1 MTPPRGFPVT
11 QGPEQGD
18 VAAERDPHLDLGDLQ
33 AAHAEKPLA
42 RQHQAPRHPLP
53 PQGRIHREPA
63 EIAAPI
69 LLLGDE
75 AADRLIA
82 FNREES
88 AATRELG
95 GDELRCLDEDAR
107 FRLEHAPVFAEGAA
121 HDGEQRAGL
130 RLRRGSDDRFG
141 HRWTVAEPACDSQP
155 AFRRGILN
163 TDTPTDHQGRRYA
176 IGLTLILLCATF
188 FSLITTFSKFAYEAG
203 SNPLTV
209 VEVRSLA
216 FILVVAVYQRLQ
228 GRGLIL
234 PRRTF
239 IATFPMGLGILMMSV
254 GYLSS
259 VYFIKVSLAVVLLY
273 SFPLLVG
280 ILAAVSGR
288 ERIRLPKA
296 LALLVAFAGLVMA
309 IGLEGGSIDW
319 RGIALVL
326 MASLGIAGN
335 LTFSGPYLD
344 GVNSLTVNIW
354 NNLWG
359 ALALGVFLA
368 LSGGIAL
375 PQTGF
380 GWTMLGAVI
389 LCYILGLG
397 LMFGALK
404 YLPPSQAALML
415 NLEPVIT
422 IVVAVVWR
430 HEALVPLQWLG
441 VAIML
446 AALCFSALRGAKS
459 EA

>member
-1 MTPPRGFPVT
+1 VGAPRRLAIP
-11 QGPEQGD
+11 QRLEQGD
-18 VAAERDPHLDLGDLQ
+18 VPGERDPDLDLGDRE
-33 AAHAEKPLA
+33 AARPREAFA
-42 RQHQAPRHPLP
+42 RLHQPPRQPLP
-53 PQGRIHREPA
+53 PQGGIHGQSPQ
-63 EIAAPI
+63 IAARRF
-69 LLLGDE
+69 LLGDQ
-75 AADRLIA
+75 AADRFRA
-82 FNREES
+82 VDREES
-88 AATRELG
+88 AAAGKLLRDEG
-95 GDELRCLDEDAR
+95 GGLDEHAR
-107 FRLEHAPVFAEGAA
+107 LRQQHAAIFGEGAA
-121 HDGEQRAGL
+121 HDVEQHGSLAR
-130 RLRRGSDDRFG
+130 RRGSDDDLFG
-141 HRWTVAEPACDSQP
+141 HLWTVAEPACDSQP
-155 AFRRGILN
+155 FRRGILSTEN
-163 TDTPTDHQGRRYA
+163 SRRYA

-209 VEVRSLA
+209 VEIRSAA

-228 GRGLIL
+228 SRALTI

-309 IGLEGGSIDW
+309 VGLESGSVDW
-319 RGIALVL
+319 RGVALVL

-335 LTFSGPYLD
+335 LTFSGPYLE

-359 ALALGVFLA
+359 AAALGLFLA
-368 LSGGIAL
+368 LSGGVAL

-380 GWTMLGAVI
+380 GWVMLGAVI

-404 YLPPSQAALML
+404 YLPPSQAAVML

-422 IVVAVVWR
+422 IIVAVVWR
-430 HEALVPLQWLG
+430 HEMLLPLQWLG

>member
-1 MTPPRGFPVT
+1 MRATRRLAIA
-11 QGPEQGD
+11 QGLEQRD
-18 VAAERDPHLDLGDLQ
+18 VPGERDPDLDLGDRQPARPREAL
-33 AAHAEKPLA
+33 P
-42 RQHQAPRHPLP
+42 RQHQPTRQPLA
-53 PQGRIHREPA
+53 PQGRIDCQSSQ
-63 EIAAPI
+63 IAA
-69 LLLGDE
+69 LLFLLGDQ
-75 AADRLIA
+75 AADRLRV
-82 FNREES
+82 FDREES
-88 AATRELG
+88 ATAHKLLRNEIG
-95 GDELRCLDEDAR
+95 GLDEHAR
-107 FRLEHAPVFAEGAA
+107 VRLKHAAILGEGAA
-121 HDGEQRAGL
+121 HDIEQHGSFAR
-130 RLRRGSDDRFG
+130 RRGPDDDLFG
-141 HRWTVAEPACDSQP
+141 HLWTVAEPACDSQP
-155 AFRRGILN
+155 AFRRGILSTEN
-163 TDTPTDHQGRRYA
+163 SRRYA

-209 VEVRSLA
+209 VEIRSAA
-216 FILVVAVYQRLQ
+216 FILVVALYQRLQ
-228 GRGLIL
+228 RRALTI

-254 GYLSS
+254 GYLAS

-296 LALLVAFAGLVMA
+296 LALLVAFIGLVMA
-309 IGLEGGSIDW
+309 VGLESGSVDW
-319 RGIALVL
+319 RGVALVL

-335 LTFSGPYLD
+335 LTFSGPYLE

-359 ALALGVFLA
+359 AAALGVFLA
-368 LSGGIAL
+368 FSGSVAL

-380 GWTMLGAVI
+380 GWTMIGAII

-404 YLPPSQAALML
+404 YLPPSQAAVML

-422 IVVAVVWR
+422 IIVAVVWR
-430 HEALVPLQWLG
+430 HEMLLPLQWLG

>member
-1 MTPPRGFPVT
+1 MV
-11 QGPEQGD
+11 
-18 VAAERDPHLDLGDLQ
+18 
-33 AAHAEKPLA
+33 
-42 RQHQAPRHPLP
+42 
-53 PQGRIHREPA
+53 
-63 EIAAPI
+63 EI
-69 LLLGDE
+69 
-75 AADRLIA
+75 R
-82 FNREES
+82 S
-88 AATRELG
+88 A
-95 GDELRCLDEDAR
+95 
-107 FRLEHAPVFAEGAA
+107 
-121 HDGEQRAGL
+121 
-130 RLRRGSDDRFG
+130 
-141 HRWTVAEPACDSQP
+141 
-155 AFRRGILN
+155 
-163 TDTPTDHQGRRYA
+163 
-176 IGLTLILLCATF
+176 
-188 FSLITTFSKFAYEAG
+188 
-203 SNPLTV
+203 
-209 VEVRSLA
+209 A
-216 FILVVAVYQRLQ
+216 FILVVALYQRLQ
-228 GRGLIL
+228 GRALAI

-254 GYLSS
+254 GYLAS

-309 IGLEGGSIDW
+309 VGLESDSVDW
-319 RGIALVL
+319 RGVALVL

-335 LTFSGPYLD
+335 LTFSGPYLE

-368 LSGGIAL
+368 ASGGGAL
-375 PQTGF
+375 PQSGF
-380 GWTMLGAVI
+380 GWAMLGCVVV
-389 LCYILGLG
+389 CYILGLG

-404 YLPPSQAALML
+404 YLPPSQAAVML

-422 IVVAVVWR
+422 IVVAVAWR
-430 HEALVPLQWLG
+430 HELLLPLQWLG

>member
-1 MTPPRGFPVT
+1 M
-11 QGPEQGD
+11 
-18 VAAERDPHLDLGDLQ
+18 
-33 AAHAEKPLA
+33 
-42 RQHQAPRHPLP
+42 
-53 PQGRIHREPA
+53 
-63 EIAAPI
+63 
-69 LLLGDE
+69 
-75 AADRLIA
+75 
-82 FNREES
+82 
-88 AATRELG
+88 
-95 GDELRCLDEDAR
+95 
-107 FRLEHAPVFAEGAA
+107 
-121 HDGEQRAGL
+121 
-130 RLRRGSDDRFG
+130 
-141 HRWTVAEPACDSQP
+141 
-155 AFRRGILN
+155 
-163 TDTPTDHQGRRYA
+163 
-176 IGLTLILLCATF
+176 LILLCATF

-209 VEVRSLA
+209 VEIRSAA

-228 GRGLIL
+228 ARTLML

-239 IATFPMGLGILMMSV
+239 IATFPMGLGILMMSI
-254 GYLSS
+254 GYLAS

-309 IGLEGGSIDW
+309 VGLESGSVDW

-335 LTFSGPYLD
+335 LTFSGPYLE

-359 ALALGVFLA
+359 ALALGIFLA
-368 LSGGIAL
+368 LSGGVAL

-380 GWTMLGAVI
+380 GWAMLGAVI

-404 YLPPSQAALML
+404 YLPPSQAAVML

-422 IVVAVVWR
+422 IVVAVLWR
-430 HEALVPLQWLG
+430 HEILLPLQWLG

>member
-1 MTPPRGFPVT
+1 
-11 QGPEQGD
+11 
-18 VAAERDPHLDLGDLQ
+18 
-33 AAHAEKPLA
+33 
-42 RQHQAPRHPLP
+42 
-53 PQGRIHREPA
+53 
-63 EIAAPI
+63 
-69 LLLGDE
+69 
-75 AADRLIA
+75 
-82 FNREES
+82 
-88 AATRELG
+88 
-95 GDELRCLDEDAR
+95 
-107 FRLEHAPVFAEGAA
+107 
-121 HDGEQRAGL
+121 
-130 RLRRGSDDRFG
+130 
-141 HRWTVAEPACDSQP
+141 
-155 AFRRGILN
+155 
-163 TDTPTDHQGRRYA
+163 
-176 IGLTLILLCATF
+176 
-188 FSLITTFSKFAYEAG
+188 
-203 SNPLTV
+203 LTV
-209 VEVRSLA
+209 VEIRSAA
-216 FILVVAVYQRLQ
+216 FILVVALYQRLQ
-228 GRGLIL
+228 GRALAI

-254 GYLSS
+254 GYLAS

-309 IGLEGGSIDW
+309 VGLESDSVDW
-319 RGIALVL
+319 RGVALVL

-335 LTFSGPYLD
+335 LTFSGPYLE

-368 LSGGIAL
+368 ASGGVAL
-375 PQTGF
+375 PQSGF
-380 GWTMLGAVI
+380 GWAMLGCVVV
-389 LCYILGLG
+389 CYILGLG

-404 YLPPSQAALML
+404 YLPPSQAAVML

-422 IVVAVVWR
+422 IVVAVAWR
-430 HEALVPLQWLG
+430 HELLLPLQWLG